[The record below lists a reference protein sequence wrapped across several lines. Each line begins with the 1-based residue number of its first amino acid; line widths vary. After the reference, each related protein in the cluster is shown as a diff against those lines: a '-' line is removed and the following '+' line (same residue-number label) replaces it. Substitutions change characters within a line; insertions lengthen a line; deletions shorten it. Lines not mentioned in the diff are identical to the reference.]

1 MLHAGRSSIHAI
13 LICVQTGRAVGL
25 GSTHNPVVLFVCFFL
40 FCFFVYFFFFFLPL
54 SPFLLLFP
62 ARHYSCLCECSRVVI
77 SVVVYGAPPLDQAKL

>member
-1 MLHAGRSSIHAI
+1 VLHAGRSSIHAI
-13 LICVQTGRAVGL
+13 SICVQTGRAVGL
-25 GSTHNPVVLFVCFFL
+25 GSTHNPVVLFVCFF
-40 FCFFVYFFFFFLPL
+40 VYFFLPL